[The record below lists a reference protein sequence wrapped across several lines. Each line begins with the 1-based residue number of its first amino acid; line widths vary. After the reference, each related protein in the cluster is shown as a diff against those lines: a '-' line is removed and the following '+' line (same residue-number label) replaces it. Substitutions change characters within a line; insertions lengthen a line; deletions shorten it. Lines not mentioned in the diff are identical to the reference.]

1 MDSMCTD
8 FENLLRASRD
18 AIIEEWLTRLKTEV
32 SPRYAARPRAELL
45 GTICAAFDANLLA
58 LTEDNYSKLDKVIGL
73 IGNLRGKDEFSLSEV
88 QNAFELFRTIILP
101 ILDSRI
107 GLGNALPIL
116 ERLNTSLAYTIHK
129 FSDQFQELHER
140 GIKEHARELEITVQE
155 RTKQLAESE
164 RKYRQLVEE
173 IRDGCFIY
181 RNARIVFA
189 NQAFCDMHGYTLSEV
204 INRRSREFV
213 APESYQEVKE
223 LYREFMAKKRSEDQ
237 YIYWRLNKNGEKFPT
252 ENKVILTHYE
262 GEVAVL
268 GICRDIT
275 ERMEIEKRVREAES
289 LAHIGQLTTS
299 IAHEIRNPLSA
310 ASMSI
315 QDLLKSVSVS
325 GNDKRRIEILGKE
338 IARVD
343 RIVTEMLDFAK
354 PMKYDFQPL
363 SIEELI
369 HSCLDVLETKT
380 REKDIDIRIKLP
392 ENVPTP
398 VLDREK
404 MVQALINVLLNS
416 IEAVGEG
423 GEVTITA
430 TAGRDFLRIDI
441 VDNGPGIAEEDVQYI
456 FDPFFSRKKRGTGL
470 GLANARKIVEAHG
483 GKIDLRPGPSGGTS
497 VTIDVPVSRRS
508 AGESS
513 DPRHDTNGL
522 MEADLYGRK

>member
-1 MDSMCTD
+1 MWTD
-8 FENLLRASRD
+8 FDNLLSESRD
-18 AIIEEWLTRLKTEV
+18 SIIEEWLTRLKTEV
-32 SPRYAARPRAELL
+32 SPRYASRPRTELL
-45 GTICAAFDANLLA
+45 GTISAAFDANVQA
-58 LTEDNYSKLDKVIGL
+58 LINNDYSKLDEL
-73 IGNLRGKDEFSLSEV
+73 TRFIGNLRGQAGFPLSEV
-88 QNAFELFRTIILP
+88 QNAFELFRSIILP
-101 ILDSRI
+101 VLDTRI

-116 ERLNTSLAYTIHK
+116 ERVNTSLAYTIHK

-140 GIKEHARELEITVQE
+140 GIKEHARKLEITVQE

-181 RNARIVFA
+181 RKARIVFA
-189 NQAFCDMHGYTLSEV
+189 NQAFCDMHGYSLSEV
-204 INRRSREFV
+204 INRRSKEFV

-223 LYREFMAKKRSEDQ
+223 LYRDFMAKKFSEDQ
-237 YIYWRLNKNGEKFPT
+237 YVYWRLNKNGEKFPT
-252 ENKVILTHYE
+252 ENKVILTQYE
-262 GEVAVL
+262 GEPAVL

-275 ERMEIEKRVREAES
+275 ERMEIEKRVREAER

-310 ASMSI
+310 ANMSI

-338 IARVD
+338 ITRVD
-343 RIVTEMLDFAK
+343 RILTEMLDFAK

-363 SIEELI
+363 SIDALI
-369 HSCLDVLETKT
+369 HSCLDVLET
-380 REKDIDIRIKLP
+380 RIRGKDVVVRIDLP
-392 ENVPTP
+392 EGSPAP

-416 IEAVGEG
+416 IEAVGQG
-423 GEVTITA
+423 GRVEISA
-430 TAGRDFLRIDI
+430 AQAAGSLRIDI
-441 VDNGPGIAEEDVQYI
+441 VDNGPGIAEEDVQFI

-483 GKIDLRPGPSGGTS
+483 GKIDLRPARSGGTL
-497 VTIDVPVSRRS
+497 VTIDLPVSRLS
-508 AGESS
+508 AG
-513 DPRHDTNGL
+513 DAGKPVRGTNGL
-522 MEADLYGRK
+522 MDAEMQDANDR